1 MVGRRVKW
9 LRKLREISQDELG
22 RLVGLGQTAISRI
35 EMGLRDLS
43 FDEAKRMAR
52 ALGCSLDD
60 RDGSDGASPEA
71 WSATTLG
78 RVGPYQRH
86 GRPPL
91 EAWSALTRGM
101 VGLH

>member
-60 RDGSDGASPEA
+60 LDGSDGPI
-71 WSATTLG
+71 TITITP
-78 RVGPYQRH
+78 GPRK
-86 GRPPL
+86 PPDDD
-91 EAWSALTRGM
+91 ADA
-101 VGLH
+101 

>member
-60 RDGSDGASPEA
+60 LDGSDGPIII
-71 WSATTLG
+71 TITP
-78 RVGPYQRH
+78 GPTK
-86 GRPPL
+86 PPDDD
-91 EAWSALTRGM
+91 ADA
-101 VGLH
+101 

>member
-1 MVGRRVKW
+1 MAPVSRHGAGAANTNTRMVGRRVKW

-60 RDGSDGASPEA
+60 LDGSDGPI
-71 WSATTLG
+71 TITITP
-78 RVGPYQRH
+78 GPTK
-86 GRPPL
+86 PPDDD
-91 EAWSALTRGM
+91 ADA
-101 VGLH
+101 